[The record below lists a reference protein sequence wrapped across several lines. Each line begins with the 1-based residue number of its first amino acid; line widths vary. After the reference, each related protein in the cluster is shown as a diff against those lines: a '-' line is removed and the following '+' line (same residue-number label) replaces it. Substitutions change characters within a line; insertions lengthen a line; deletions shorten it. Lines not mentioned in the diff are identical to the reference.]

1 MRHSRGTH
9 HKMRKGSGLFVDF
22 QYMNTMGDI
31 YLTQKGLDDLVT
43 RVNKPIA
50 LPVAAK
56 SKSKPVGRVVSRK
69 RKYKQAIDTPI
80 TPGTE
85 TGVI

>member
-1 MRHSRGTH
+1 MRHSPWH
-9 HKMRKGSGLFVDF
+9 MPQIRKEFGLFVDF
-22 QYMNTMGDI
+22 QYMNTIGDI

-50 LPVAAK
+50 MRVAAK